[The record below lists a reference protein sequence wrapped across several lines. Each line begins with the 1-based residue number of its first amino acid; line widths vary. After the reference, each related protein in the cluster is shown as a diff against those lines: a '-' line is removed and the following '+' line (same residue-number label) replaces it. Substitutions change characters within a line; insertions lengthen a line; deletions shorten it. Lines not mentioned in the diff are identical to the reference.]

1 MKALKLN
8 LFQETACYKKPFAF
22 KIAETYPLPPYSSV
36 SGMLHKILEAQE
48 FIPMSISIQGDYE
61 SILSNY
67 QSMYFYKDKTTTQM
81 PLNIHLL
88 YNVNLIIHIK
98 GSEEILNKIVDK
110 ISSNNEFLSLG
121 RREDLVRIN
130 NIKFV
135 DVKEIDLEN
144 DEDINY
150 VKIKHPVYIPKS
162 KLPCELKGIN
172 YRLNWKYK
180 VNSESK
186 TREWDKIDVLYVDEI
201 KGDEKDFI
209 NEGIVL
215 LDDDEED
222 LVFFNI

>member
-180 VNSESK
+180 VNAESK